1 MNKISKGFLWSAVD
15 YFSVQIVQFILS
27 IIIARLVS
35 PSAYGIVVMVQV
47 FMSFAQLFIE
57 GGFITALI
65 QKKDRTD
72 IDYYTVYIFN
82 MILSIVLYGLMFLTA
97 PYIASFYNEPQLTS
111 LTRVIALNLIFS
123 SLSITQMVRLQADL
137 NFKIQAKARL
147 IATFISGIVGVICA
161 YKGMEVWALVIQ
173 GVLNTLLTS
182 LLLMS
187 FSRWVPKWIFSIASF
202 RQLFSFGSKVLFS
215 NFLTTCYIQFTNL
228 VIGKF
233 YSSQDLAYYNRGFNI
248 SQLPSTSI
256 MEIMN
261 RTIFPVFSSLQ
272 DNKIA
277 LLESYKKYQRLS
289 CIVIFPT
296 MVILSVLSH
305 PFIIVL
311 LTEKWENT
319 SLLLSIFCMVFI
331 FYPFM
336 SNSVNV
342 TMALGCGNLITKST
356 LLRRLLGVI
365 ILLVTLSISVKA
377 VAIGLVINNFIES
390 FICMWFCKKCSG
402 ESVLNQF
409 AYVKDIALISFLT
422 GLVTYL
428 VMIVFNN
435 CYLQLFVGSFVGVF
449 FYIFCIYVL
458 KLNEREYINNFLE
471 KIKKYLIS

>member
-35 PSAYGIVVMVQV
+35 PSAYGVVVMVQV

-57 GGFITALI
+57 GGFKTALI
-65 QKKDRTD
+65 QKRDRTD

-82 MILSIVLYGLMFLTA
+82 MILSVVLYGLMFLTA
-97 PYIASFYNEPQLTS
+97 PYIASFYKEPQLTS
-111 LTRVIALNLIFS
+111 LTRVVALNLIFS
-123 SLSITQMVRLQADL
+123 SLSITQLVRLQADL
-137 NFKIQAKARL
+137 NFKVQAKARL
-147 IATFISGIVGVICA
+147 IATFISGIIGVICA

-187 FSRWVPKWIFSIASF
+187 FSRWVPKLIFSLTSF

-228 VIGKF
+228 IIGKF
-233 YSSQDLAYYNRGFNI
+233 YSSQDLAFYNRGFSI

-296 MVILSVLSH
+296 MVILAVLSH

-319 SLLLSIFCMVFI
+319 SPLLSIFCMVFI

-342 TMALGCGNLITKST
+342 TMALGCGDLITKST

-365 ILLVTLSISVKA
+365 ILIVTLTISVKA

-409 AYVKDIALISFLT
+409 AYVKDIILISLLT

-428 VMIVFNN
+428 VMIVLHSY
-435 CYLQLFVGSFVGVF
+435 YLQLFVGSFIGVS
-449 FYIFCIYVL
+449 FYIFCIYFL
-458 KLNEREYINNFLE
+458 KLNEREYISNSLE
-471 KIKKYLIS
+471 KVKKYLIN